1 VTKRSLKNIHRLINF
16 AVDQLPVD
24 QMFVADLKTTI
35 EKLDSKEARKPSQY
49 YKPSSML
56 CLRNM
61 YFQRVGQPIEDS
73 GVSACLVGICETG
86 SSRHIHIQSY
96 VDRMREIGVDCEYID
111 VGKYVE
117 ENKLEHLQIVGKK
130 GMETKLLH
138 KDLNISFLCDGIIK
152 YHGEYYIFEFKTES
166 TYKWTAR
173 SAIAD
178 EHIPQGTA
186 YSLCFNIDRVLF
198 VYENRDNCDKKAYL
212 LNVTDDMKFDLIVS
226 KIEECDQFV
235 SKLVVPPKSKET
247 PRKACEYCNYKI
259 ACRRA
264 GESGG

>member
-1 VTKRSLKNIHRLINF
+1 MATSKQLKNIQRLINF
-16 AVDQLPVD
+16 KANSLPVD

-56 CLRNM
+56 CLRSM
-61 YFQRVGQPIEDS
+61 YFQRVGQPVEDP
-73 GVSACLVGICETG
+73 GASACLVGICETG
-86 SSRHIHIQSY
+86 SARHIHIQSY
-96 VDRMREIGVDCEYID
+96 IDRMKEIGVDCEYID
-111 VGKYVE
+111 VDKYIE
-117 ENKLEHLQIVGKK
+117 DNKLEHLQVVEKK
-130 GMETKLLH
+130 GMETKVFH

-212 LNVTDDMKFDLIVS
+212 LTVTDDMKFDLIVS

-235 SKLVVPPKSKET
+235 SKLIVPPKSKET
-247 PRKACEYCNYKI
+247 PRKACDYCNYKT

-264 GESGG
+264 GD